1 MTLNLL
7 ASVQWDKVGIVIGIA
22 AGLAVVFAVLILLVS
37 KFCAVKTDEKVSAIS
52 EQLAGANCGGCG
64 YAGCEGFAKALAEG
78 KADITACGPTPNE
91 NKAKIAEILGVEF
104 AASEP
109 VYAVVACAGGERAK
123 NKYNYVGNDGC
134 LAESMYLGGRKKC
147 SYGCMG
153 EGTCADVC
161 PYGAVHVKDGV
172 SLVDKALCEACGLCV
187 KNCPKKIISLIPKSA
202 KVYVACSTP
211 CRGKDT
217 MSVCEVGCIGCGL
230 CAKNCPEQAI
240 TMVNNLPVI
249 DYSKCTSCMTCL
261 TKCPRKTIKEL

>member
-134 LAESMYLGGRKKC
+134 LAEGMYLGGRKKC

-187 KNCPKKIISLIPKSA
+187 KNCPKNHFAHSQKRKGLRGMFHALPRQGHHERLRGRLYRLRAVRQKLSRTGHYDGEQSA
-202 KVYVACSTP
+202 RHRLFQMYGLYDL
-211 CRGKDT
+211 RGKMPQKDH
-217 MSVCEVGCIGCGL
+217 
-230 CAKNCPEQAI
+230 
-240 TMVNNLPVI
+240 
-249 DYSKCTSCMTCL
+249 
-261 TKCPRKTIKEL
+261 